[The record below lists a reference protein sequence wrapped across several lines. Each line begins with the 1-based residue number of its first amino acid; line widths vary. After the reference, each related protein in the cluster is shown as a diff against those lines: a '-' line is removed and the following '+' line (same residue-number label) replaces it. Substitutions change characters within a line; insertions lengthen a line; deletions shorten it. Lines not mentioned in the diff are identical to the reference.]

1 MKQSGSRALLRECV
15 ELLTSKVSRFAAFC
29 SKKHVSFARSHTMA
43 SFDDAMASLSSSSSH
58 INRMTRSQE
67 RLLDVRKADGLPI
80 TRQPEPSD
88 NLLII
93 GECWIFNGPS
103 VRGTTRPLNNSD
115 SPPFLSGV
123 VEVQVKGD
131 FGRGL

>member
-1 MKQSGSRALLRECV
+1 MHSSLQACTG
-15 ELLTSKVSRFAAFC
+15 
-29 SKKHVSFARSHTMA
+29 KKHVSFARSHTMA

-93 GECWIFNGPS
+93 DKVKRAPMKTQATQTEACLG
-103 VRGTTRPLNNSD
+103 RKPLPPGNINLSPRTIHRTYANN
-115 SPPFLSGV
+115 P
-123 VEVQVKGD
+123 
-131 FGRGL
+131 